1 MKTKRLIVTILVLLI
16 ITIQPAYGI
25 NEIQHGTS
33 AMNLYQL
40 GVFAGSEK
48 GFELER
54 EPTRL
59 EGLIIMLKLIG
70 REEAVSDYADATP
83 AFTDVPDWGNSWATY
98 AYQNGLAS
106 GLGDGQYGA
115 GQALQAKS
123 YMTFMLKALGYT
135 IDAGDFT
142 WDTAL
147 IKAEEIGLITFEERV
162 YLETQPFLRDDLAY
176 LSDMTLRQPM
186 KDGKLSLGEYLV
198 YKDYLDRDA
207 AERIQLVS
215 ADAMETLI
223 KLFVELPEDEYD
235 TVEAGNMIDNIRHVP
250 ENYIEMMIEDG
261 TRIRLI
267 NNPLT
272 DEPEYTYLRGVV
284 PRGWEAT
291 GRTWDDVP
299 GAGGELIVAR
309 IGYSYS
315 SEFHGS
321 HNLELHEIG
330 HQVDDVVFAQYGAD
344 STTSLFAK
352 LTDEEADLF
361 SGPYYEYDEEFFAE
375 AFTMYY
381 LNDNTHREL
390 KQKAPKVYDFF
401 KNMETEYGY
410 DE

>member
-48 GFELER
+48 GFELDR

-70 REEAVSDYADATP
+70 REEAVSGYADATP

-98 AYQNGLAS
+98 AYQNGLAL

-198 YKDYLDRDA
+198 YKDSLDRDA

-381 LNDNTHREL
+381 LNDNTQREL

-401 KNMETEYGY
+401 KNMELEYGY